1 MNKRFGYFG
10 LLSGVLF
17 TALMMLSFAYEQV
30 EAQPAEPI
38 KLLPQRVAAI
48 DMNRTFTFAGSD
60 LPMSYDVMERLDREL
75 LVNSYWQ
82 SNTLLNL
89 KRANRYFP
97 EIEQILRQEGVPD
110 DFKYLAVA
118 ESGLLNVTSSA
129 NATGFWQFRKLAAKE
144 FGLEVNDEVDERY
157 HLEKSTRAAAQYI
170 KQLQKRFGTWIDAA
184 AAYNMG
190 PTNYA
195 KILKA
200 QGESSY
206 YDLNLG
212 EESSRYVF
220 RIVAIKEIMSQSEE
234 YGFILTESDK
244 YTPLDKYY
252 EVEVNTSVDSWKEFA
267 TKYGV
272 SYRTLKIYNPWL
284 RDNKLTVKNNKYLVK
299 IPRS

>member
-1 MNKRFGYFG
+1 MNNRFGFFG
-10 LLSGVLF
+10 LVSGILF
-17 TALMMLSFAYEQV
+17 TSMLMWSFV
-30 EAQPAEPI
+30 TDNGDEAIMEPI
-38 KLLPQRVAAI
+38 QILPQKVTAI
-48 DMNRTFTFAGSD
+48 DMNRTFTFAGTE
-60 LPMSYDVMERLDREL
+60 LPNDFDVRERLDREL

-82 SNTLLNL
+82 SNTMLNL

-97 EIEQILRQEGVPD
+97 VIETILRQEGVPD

-118 ESGLLNVTSSA
+118 ESGLLNVTSPA

-157 HLEKSTRAAAQYI
+157 HLERSTRAAAQYI
-170 KQLQKRFGTWIDAA
+170 KQLQERFGTWIDAA

-200 QGESSY
+200 QGETSY
-206 YDLNLG
+206 YNLNLG

-220 RIVAIKEIMSQSEE
+220 RIVAIKEIMSQPEE
-234 YGFILTESDK
+234 YGFYLTENDK
-244 YTPLDKYY
+244 YPALDKYY
-252 EVEVNTSVDSWKEFA
+252 EVEVNASVDSWKEFA
-267 TKYGV
+267 TRHGV
-272 SYRTLKIYNPWL
+272 SYRMLKIYNPWL
-284 RDNKLTVKNNKYLVK
+284 RDNKLTVKNNIYLIR